1 MSSDSKPTAA
11 TTSWPELMF
20 PGIHALSA
28 PDRPAVVMAESGRV
42 LTYAELERRSAS
54 IARAL
59 YDAGL
64 RTGDVV
70 ALLSDNSPA
79 VFEVYWAAIRSGLYI
94 TAVNWHLSADE
105 AAYIVNDSGA
115 RVLFASAGV
124 RDLAED
130 VATLTAAV
138 GHRYCF
144 GGEVTGYQSYE
155 VLINDSFEPLQDQPR
170 GSEMLYSSGTTGRPK
185 GVKPH
190 LLGIQVDEPGEPL
203 VGMLAH
209 AFGISADDRYLS
221 PAPVYHAAPLKW
233 CGGVHSLGGTVVLM
247 EKFDPVGVL
256 TAIQQHRITVTQMV
270 PTMFIRMLRLPAE
283 VRDSFDTSSLR
294 LAVHAAAPC
303 PPDVKQAM
311 IDWWGPIL
319 VEYYGATEGHGT
331 TVVTTAEWLSKR
343 GSVGRAALGILHV
356 CDDEGVELPA
366 GEVGTIY
373 FERDRAPFDYHND
386 PEKTRAA
393 RHPEHDN
400 WSTVGDLGYV
410 DADGY
415 LFLTDRKAFM
425 IISGGVNI
433 YPQEIENVLALH
445 PKIADV
451 AVIGVPDSEM
461 GEQVKAVVELAAD
474 QEPSDE
480 LAAELIG
487 YVRERIAHYKA
498 PRTVDFIDQL
508 PRLAT
513 GKLAKR
519 LLLQR
524 YAASPR

>member
-1 MSSDSKPTAA
+1 
-11 TTSWPELMF
+11 MF
-20 PGIHALSA
+20 PGTHALSA

-42 LTYAELERRSAS
+42 LTYADLDRRSAS
-54 IARAL
+54 IAHAL
-59 YDAGL
+59 HDAGL

-70 ALLSDNSPA
+70 ALLSDNTPE

-124 RDLAED
+124 RELAEEIT
-130 VATLTAAV
+130 TLTPAV

-144 GGEVTGYQSYE
+144 GGEVAGHESYE
-155 VLINDSFEPLQDQPR
+155 VLITDSFEPLPDQPR

-209 AFGISADDRYLS
+209 AFGVSADDRYLS
-221 PAPVYHAAPLKW
+221 PAPIYHAAPLKW
-233 CGGVHSLGGTVVLM
+233 CGGVHSLGGTVVLV

-256 TAIQQHRITVTQMV
+256 AAIQEHRITVTQMV

-283 VRDSFDTSSLR
+283 VRESFDTSSLR

-331 TVVTTAEWLSKR
+331 TVVTTGEWLSKR

-356 CDDEGVELPA
+356 CDDEGVELAA

-373 FERDRAPFDYHND
+373 FERDRAPFAYHND

-393 RHPEHDN
+393 RHPGHEN

-410 DADGY
+410 DPDGY

-445 PKIADV
+445 PKITDV
-451 AVIGVPDSEM
+451 AVIGVPDPEM
-461 GEQVKAVVELAAD
+461 GEQVKAVVELASD

-480 LAAELIG
+480 LAAELIA

-498 PRTVDFIDQL
+498 PRSVDFVDQL

-519 LLLQR
+519 LLPQR
-524 YAASPR
+524 YAESTR